1 MIYSMTGF
9 GSSVREIG
17 QRTFQFEV
25 RSLNGK
31 TTDIRLKSGVNLRDR
46 ELALRRLVIELGLRG
61 KFDVNLSMSS
71 GDVADSSI
79 INTDLLERY
88 YADLMAFS
96 QKHNIVTGDIMQSLV
111 RLPNVIQVGD
121 EAISDED
128 WALMEEMIREAM
140 EELNSFRKTEGA
152 SLENDLQVRVAG
164 ILAALEAVAPFEQD
178 RIESIK
184 NRIKKNLKQHMAE
197 ETIDENRFEQELLF
211 YLEKLDIN
219 EEKVRLGQHCKYFL
233 EQLDTPN
240 IQKGK
245 KLSFISQEMG
255 REINTLGAKAQH
267 SEIQQLVVKMKDELE
282 KIKEQVLN
290 TL

>member
-1 MIYSMTGF
+1 MVYSMTGF
-9 GSSVREIG
+9 GSSVKEIG

-31 TTDIRLKSGVNLRDR
+31 TTDIRLKSSINLRDR
-46 ELALRRLVIELGLRG
+46 ELALRRLVMELGLRG

-71 GDVADSSI
+71 GDVTDTA

-88 YADLMAFS
+88 YSDLMAFS
-96 QKHNIVTGDIMQSLV
+96 AKHNIATGDILQSLV

-121 EAISDED
+121 EAISNED

-140 EELNSFRKTEGA
+140 EKLNNFRRTEGA
-152 SLENDLQVRVAG
+152 SLENDLRQRVTSIIG
-164 ILAALEAVAPFEQD
+164 ALEEVGPFELD
-178 RIESIK
+178 RIISIK

-219 EEKVRLGQHCKYFL
+219 EEKVRLTQHCKYFL
-233 EQLDTPN
+233 EQLDASN

-245 KLSFISQEMG
+245 KMSFISQEMG

-267 SEIQQLVVKMKDELE
+267 SEIQQLVVRMKDELE
-282 KIKEQVLN
+282 KIKEQILN